1 MASQREQQQEETHFR
16 VMRLLDEDPS
26 ISTREIAR
34 RVGISNGA
42 AYYCVTALIEKGFVK
57 LRNFARSKTKGNYIY
72 ELTPRGIRVKA
83 ALTVSFLERKK
94 HEYED
99 LKLEI
104 QRLESE
110 LGVEEDN
117 EPTNS
122 ETRCELF
129 KNLTCFKA
137 YDIRGKLDEE
147 LDKDIAY
154 KIGRATVESLN
165 SKTVAV
171 GLMPGRRRPIWLM
184 LCQMAFAMLALTS
197 WT

>member
-1 MASQREQQQEETHFR
+1 
-16 VMRLLDEDPS
+16 MRLLDQDPS

-122 ETRCELF
+122 G
-129 KNLTCFKA
+129 
-137 YDIRGKLDEE
+137 D
-147 LDKDIAY
+147 
-154 KIGRATVESLN
+154 
-165 SKTVAV
+165 
-171 GLMPGRRRPIWLM
+171 
-184 LCQMAFAMLALTS
+184 AL
-197 WT
+197 